1 MPEMD
6 GYMLMRQ
13 VRLRT
18 SEGQISAIALTA
30 YARDVNQQQAVTVG
44 FQMHV
49 PNPVELEK
57 LARAIA
63 NLVR

>member
-30 YARDVNQQQAVTVG
+30 YAGDVTGLKQISR
-44 FQMHV
+44 
-49 PNPVELEK
+49 PNK
-57 LARAIA
+57 A
-63 NLVR
+63 